1 MNTKQI
7 ELTQQ
12 QADAIER
19 AYPMHGSDLQALI
32 TKAEQTH
39 GVTAE
44 EKAAI
49 LEAVVLLSMGN
60 IGPAA

>member
-1 MNTKQI
+1 MNTNRI
-7 ELTQQ
+7 EITQE
-12 QADAIER
+12 QADAIEC
-19 AYPMHGSDLQALI
+19 AYPMHENCLQALI

-39 GVTAE
+39 GVSAE

-60 IGPAA
+60 IGPEA